1 MNKPRTILFGA
12 SKGGERF
19 LRRCGSAFEIVAF
32 CDNDPKKHGQTLSG
46 LPILPPARLQDIPH
60 DRNVIASMFG
70 HEIKEQ
76 LVRQFG
82 IPEARIQFA
91 PKSALSPNKTYRP
104 FEDPPTLELARRML
118 EWIDDLLRAA
128 RIPYFVDHGTLLGL
142 FRDGDLL
149 PWDDDLDLSVPQ
161 DHIAATLSALQ
172 ARQTRLPHADRLDW
186 MAETVVDSDTG
197 RILGLL
203 LCYPEQ
209 NSLNLRKFA
218 ASIWFM
224 FPEKGQIRQYINA
237 APDRFFQGHDHL
249 RFRGRPY
256 PIPLDAPRYL
266 EIHYGDWRTPVR
278 DMSLEEIR
286 NYRPPPPR
294 VRREVLFGTPD
305 QC

>member
-19 LRRCGSAFEIVAF
+19 LRRRGADYEIVAF
-32 CDNDPKKHGQTLSG
+32 CDNDPKKQGQTLSG

-60 DRNVIASMFG
+60 DRIVIASMFG

-76 LVRQFG
+76 LVHQFG
-82 IPEARIQFA
+82 IPETLIQFA

-118 EWIDDLLRAA
+118 EWIDDLFQAA

-172 ARQTRLPHADRLDW
+172 ARQSRLPHADRLDW

-209 NSLNLRKFA
+209 NPLNLRKFA

-224 FPEKGQIRQYINA
+224 FPENGQIRQYINA